1 MLFFIVFSPTMPK
14 KQVRATDALPKEPAT
29 AGRPALPSTP
39 AEAALSFLKDTK
51 GAVTWTVLEL
61 AHTLKITRADADRV
75 VALLQAQGYVQPAQ
89 TNGEWMTTPSG
100 ETVSGAKLP
109 RFDRDSVQ
117 RALAA
122 LQERIQQVNKDSKA
136 VFKTTA
142 AVAFG
147 DFMIKDRARVQ
158 AADVGVQL
166 TRPGQPASDLQSASG
181 AREERAFLRQL
192 RGKTALLAL
201 RPYADW
207 MRNRSNLNL
216 L

>member
-1 MLFFIVFSPTMPK
+1 
-14 KQVRATDALPKEPAT
+14 
-29 AGRPALPSTP
+29 
-39 AEAALSFLKDTK
+39 
-51 GAVTWTVLEL
+51 
-61 AHTLKITRADADRV
+61 
-75 VALLQAQGYVQPAQ
+75 
-89 TNGEWMTTPSG
+89 
-100 ETVSGAKLP
+100 
-109 RFDRDSVQ
+109 
-117 RALAA
+117 
-122 LQERIQQVNKDSKA
+122 
-136 VFKTTA
+136 
-142 AVAFG
+142 
-147 DFMIKDRARVQ
+147 MIKDRARVQ